1 LNCEEKTSDG
11 RLDSALN
18 EKKVIDILSINLKGI
33 LPSKIRGWYDFLYK
47 GYPVNIK
54 ITKGSTD
61 NAFNKKSLI
70 YSLTTHDINSISSS
84 SNWKSFSKYISSK
97 IKDTRDFKEYY
108 YLVIFKDGRLPIIK
122 SVIDI
127 VNIKS
132 NPTNIL
138 QINWNKEFVDS
149 IKFQKDF
156 KGAYSYII
164 KTIQKSCEDKVKDI
178 KHLLDITYLDK

>member
-1 LNCEEKTSDG
+1 MLGIWRKTSDG

-18 EKKVIDILSINLKGI
+18 EKKVTDILSVTLKGI
-33 LPSKIRGWYDFLYK
+33 LPCKIRGWYDFLYK

-70 YSLTTHDINSISSS
+70 YSLTTNDINSISSS
-84 SNWKSFSKYISSK
+84 SNWKSFSKYISCK

-122 SVIDI
+122 SIIDI
-127 VNIKS
+127 VNLKS

-138 QINWNKEFVDS
+138 QINWNKEFIDS

-156 KGAYSYII
+156 KHEYSYIMKI
-164 KTIQKSCEDKVKDI
+164 IQKSCEDKVE
-178 KHLLDITYLDK
+178 DITHLDK